1 MQDEKVSDLFR
12 IEGWRNTKD
21 PEELRN
27 IISIVSFIMAVF
39 SGTVVLFIKNN
50 DKQKMAS
57 FVAFLFL
64 ISFLINIDGAA
75 HLFLRIACLVTF
87 ALALLSGV
95 VSIFGKEEYR
105 RWGAIITGIVSLGVS
120 LLILFMYIE
129 FQFP

>member
-1 MQDEKVSDLFR
+1 M
-12 IEGWRNTKD
+12 
-21 PEELRN
+21 RN

-39 SGTVVLFIKNN
+39 SGTVVLFIKDN
-50 DKQKMAS
+50 DKQKTAS

-64 ISFLINIDGAA
+64 ISFLINIDGTA
-75 HLFLRIACLVTF
+75 HLFLRIACMVAF
-87 ALALLSGV
+87 GLALLSGA

-120 LLILFMYIE
+120 LLILFIFIE